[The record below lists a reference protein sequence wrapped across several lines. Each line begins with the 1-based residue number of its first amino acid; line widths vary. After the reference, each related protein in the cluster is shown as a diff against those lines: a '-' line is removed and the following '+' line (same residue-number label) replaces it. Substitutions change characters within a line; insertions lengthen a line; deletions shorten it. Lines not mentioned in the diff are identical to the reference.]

1 MRIKS
6 GCSFVKIDEAEA
18 LAPAHELRTVILII
32 GGVCTI
38 IIIAIELI
46 LSRSIANPLVGVAG
60 KLKTMSHGMLQQD
73 QVVIKISD
81 EIGELG
87 QVFNEM
93 LGGLQNFLKYAG
105 DILEGK
111 VEKENFGQQGDFEAS
126 LQQMLSQAKEKI
138 ENGKKIREQE
148 ELQKFQEAEQ
158 EERDRKLAAEQTE
171 RDRLQAEKERQEVT
185 VSGSDSI
192 GQLVQGLDKF
202 FSRLRTGIGGIGKC
216 CSGRTHGYK
225 YYHVRQC

>member
-6 GCSFVKIDEAEA
+6 GCSFAKIDEAEA
-18 LAPAHELRTVILII
+18 LAPAHEFRTVILII

-111 VEKENFGQQGDFEAS
+111 VEKENFGQQGDF
-126 LQQMLSQAKEKI
+126 
-138 ENGKKIREQE
+138 
-148 ELQKFQEAEQ
+148 
-158 EERDRKLAAEQTE
+158 
-171 RDRLQAEKERQEVT
+171 
-185 VSGSDSI
+185 
-192 GQLVQGLDKF
+192 
-202 FSRLRTGIGGIGKC
+202 
-216 CSGRTHGYK
+216 
-225 YYHVRQC
+225 

>member
-1 MRIKS
+1 
-6 GCSFVKIDEAEA
+6 
-18 LAPAHELRTVILII
+18 
-32 GGVCTI
+32 
-38 IIIAIELI
+38 
-46 LSRSIANPLVGVAG
+46 
-60 KLKTMSHGMLQQD
+60 MLQQD

-148 ELQKFQEAEQ
+148 
-158 EERDRKLAAEQTE
+158 
-171 RDRLQAEKERQEVT
+171 
-185 VSGSDSI
+185 
-192 GQLVQGLDKF
+192 
-202 FSRLRTGIGGIGKC
+202 
-216 CSGRTHGYK
+216 
-225 YYHVRQC
+225 